1 MFDPLGRD
9 VDLEFSDHTASFER
23 HHRAARGA
31 GGLFL
36 LLLATVRRRPF
47 RWPVLISTS
56 RQARRVSPEPRR
68 PAVFKSALTFF
79 AAVARVA
86 KRLPLFRP
94 ASIERELEQT
104 LRMVRCSRQ
113 QREKAAARRRVSVT

>member
-1 MFDPLGRD
+1 
-9 VDLEFSDHTASFER
+9 
-23 HHRAARGA
+23 
-31 GGLFL
+31 
-36 LLLATVRRRPF
+36 
-47 RWPVLISTS
+47 
-56 RQARRVSPEPRR
+56 
-68 PAVFKSALTFF
+68 VFNSALTFF

-113 QREKAAARRRVSVT
+113 HREKAAARRRVSMTCSLIERCARR